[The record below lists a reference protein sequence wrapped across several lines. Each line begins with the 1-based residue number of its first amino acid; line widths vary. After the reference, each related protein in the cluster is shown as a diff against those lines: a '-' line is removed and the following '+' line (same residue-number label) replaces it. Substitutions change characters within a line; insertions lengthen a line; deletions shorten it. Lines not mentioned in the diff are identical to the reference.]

1 MSCAQGPVSP
11 GISRRNNHGKE
22 LLVLILSAQ
31 ALVCGCKV
39 GPDYHRPS
47 ALGTNSFPTEY
58 SEVTETT
65 ATAWKP
71 GVPAAHLPRGRWWQ
85 VFQDQ
90 ELHRLETI
98 ASSNSPELAGALA
111 RYDQAM
117 ALIKVSRAQLFP
129 QIETDPSYNRQRT
142 SFNAPENG
150 HPANNAHTYN
160 TFTLPVQAGW
170 ELDLWGRVRR
180 NVEAAQARAA
190 ASADDVESTK
200 LALQAQLATDY
211 FTLRAL
217 DQEYALLVRTSETF
231 RRSLELT
238 LNRRKGGIATDLDVS
253 QAETQLRMTE
263 AELPALRLQRTR
275 LLHAMATLCGQTS
288 TGFSIAAI
296 QGEENGTPEVPPG
309 LPSELLERRPD
320 VAAAEQQMAAANA
333 QVGVAQAAF
342 YPSVRF
348 DGLAGFQSIGASSW
362 FDWPSRFWSVG
373 PTLQLPLFTGGK
385 NRAQL
390 AFSKAAYD
398 ETVAT
403 YRLTVLNAFQEVEDQ
418 LAAQRELKTQLAAET
433 LALLAARRTLE
444 IANNRY
450 KAGLVTFLEVVIAQ
464 NAELSLERTVA
475 QLQGQKQ
482 VAAVGLIRAIG
493 GGWEAQN
500 AHEHGIELRR

>member
-1 MSCAQGPVSP
+1 
-11 GISRRNNHGKE
+11 
-22 LLVLILSAQ
+22 LVLLLSAQ
-31 ALVCGCKV
+31 ALIYGCKV

-58 SEVTETT
+58 SEVTGTN
-65 ATAWKP
+65 ATAWKAAT
-71 GVPAAHLPRGRWWQ
+71 PAAHLPRGSWWQ
-85 VFQDQ
+85 VFGDP
-90 ELHRLETI
+90 ELDRLETI
-98 ASSNSPELAGALA
+98 ASSNNPELKGALA

-129 QIETDPSYNRQRT
+129 QIETDPSYNRQQT

-150 HPANNAHTYN
+150 HPANSAHTYN
-160 TFTLPVQAGW
+160 TFTFPVQAGW

-180 NVEAAQARAA
+180 NVEAAQARAT

-200 LALQAQLATDY
+200 LALQAELATDY

-217 DQEYALLVRTSETF
+217 DQEYSLVVRTTEAF
-231 RRSLELT
+231 QRSLELT

-253 QAETQLRMTE
+253 QAETQLRAAE
-263 AELPALRLQRTR
+263 AELPALRLQRAR
-275 LLHAMATLCGQTS
+275 LLHALATLCGRAP
-288 TGFSIAAI
+288 TGFAIAAI
-296 QGEENGTPEVPPG
+296 QSEGSGTPEVPRG

-333 QVGVAQAAF
+333 QVGVALAAF
-342 YPSVRF
+342 YPSVRI
-348 DGLAGFQSIGASSW
+348 DGMAGFQSISASSW

-373 PTLQLPLFTGGK
+373 PTLQLPLFTGGR

-398 ETVAT
+398 ETVAL
-403 YRLTVLNAFQEVEDQ
+403 YRQTVLNAFQEVEDQ
-418 LAAQRELKTQLAAET
+418 LAAQRELKTQLAAES
-433 LALLAARRTLE
+433 LALQAAQRTLE

-464 NAELSLERTVA
+464 NAELSLERSVA
-475 QLQGQKQ
+475 QLRGQKQ
-482 VAAVGLIRAIG
+482 VASVGLIRAIG

-500 AHEHGIELRR
+500 AYERGIELRR

>member
-1 MSCAQGPVSP
+1 MY
-11 GISRRNNHGKE
+11 
-22 LLVLILSAQ
+22 
-31 ALVCGCKV
+31 GCKV
-39 GPDYHRPS
+39 GPDYQRPS
-47 ALGTNSFPTEY
+47 ALGTNSFPTQY
-58 SEVTETT
+58 SEVTGTN

-71 GVPAAHLPRGRWWQ
+71 ARPAAHLPRGRWWQ
-85 VFQDQ
+85 AFQDA
-90 ELHRLETI
+90 ELDRLETI

-111 RYDQAM
+111 RYDQAV
-117 ALIKVSRAQLFP
+117 ALIKISRAQLFP

-150 HPANNAHTYN
+150 HPANSAHTYS

-180 NVEAAQARAA
+180 NVEAAQARAT

-200 LALQAQLATDY
+200 LALQAELATDY

-217 DQEYALLVRTSETF
+217 DQEYALVVRTSETF

-253 QAETQLRMTE
+253 QAETQLRTAE

-275 LLHAMATLCGQTS
+275 VLHAMAMLCGQTP
-288 TGFSIAAI
+288 TGFAIAPI
-296 QGEENGTPEVPPG
+296 QGKENPTPEVPPG

-348 DGLAGFQSIGASSW
+348 DGLAGFQSISASSW

-390 AFSKAAYD
+390 AFSKATYD
-398 ETVAT
+398 EMVAT

-433 LALLAARRTLE
+433 LALQAAQRTLQ

-482 VAAVGLIRAIG
+482 VASVGLIRAIG

-500 AHEHGIELRR
+500 AYEHGTELRR

>member
-1 MSCAQGPVSP
+1 MY
-11 GISRRNNHGKE
+11 
-22 LLVLILSAQ
+22 
-31 ALVCGCKV
+31 GCKV
-39 GPDYHRPS
+39 GPDYQRPS
-47 ALGTNSFPTEY
+47 ALGTNSFPTQY
-58 SEVTETT
+58 SEVTGTN

-71 GVPAAHLPRGRWWQ
+71 ATPAAHLPRGRWWQ
-85 VFQDQ
+85 AFQDA
-90 ELHRLETI
+90 ELDRLETI

-111 RYDQAM
+111 RYDQAV
-117 ALIKVSRAQLFP
+117 ALIKISRAQLFP

-150 HPANNAHTYN
+150 HPANSAHTYS
-160 TFTLPVQAGW
+160 TFTLPAQAGW

-180 NVEAAQARAA
+180 NVEAAQARAT

-200 LALQAQLATDY
+200 LALQAELATDY

-217 DQEYALLVRTSETF
+217 DQEYALVVRTSETF

-253 QAETQLRMTE
+253 QAETQLRTAE

-275 LLHAMATLCGQTS
+275 VLHAMAMLCGQTPA
-288 TGFSIAAI
+288 GFAIAPI
-296 QGEENGTPEVPPG
+296 QGEENPTPEVPPG

-348 DGLAGFQSIGASSW
+348 DGLAGFQSISASSW

-398 ETVAT
+398 EMVAT
-403 YRLTVLNAFQEVEDQ
+403 YRLTVLNAFQEVED
-418 LAAQRELKTQLAAET
+418 
-433 LALLAARRTLE
+433 ALV
-444 IANNRY
+444 N
-450 KAGLVTFLEVVIAQ
+450 V
-464 NAELSLERTVA
+464 
-475 QLQGQKQ
+475 
-482 VAAVGLIRAIG
+482 
-493 GGWEAQN
+493 
-500 AHEHGIELRR
+500 